1 MHPGY
6 NPRQTYGNV
15 QIELTKLD
23 IFNFVRERL
32 NLTGSDLNF
41 VDERLLVRRFELHV
55 RPLGLDVALA
65 EHDDRLP
72 AVLHAAED
80 LRGDV
85 LTHVPVAAVDTHLQS
100 FRYLICV
107 RQSTVDFCE
116 TRGIT
121 AYIY

>member
-23 IFNFVRERL
+23 IFIFVRIKL
-32 NLTGSDLNF
+32 ILTGSDLNF

-55 RPLGLDVALA
+55 WPLGLDVALA

-85 LTHVPVAAVDTHLQS
+85 LTHVPVAAVDTHLQ
-100 FRYLICV
+100 Y
-107 RQSTVDFCE
+107 
-116 TRGIT
+116 
-121 AYIY
+121 

>member
-23 IFNFVRERL
+23 IFLSEL

-55 RPLGLDVALA
+55 WPLGLDVALA

-80 LRGDV
+80 LRRDV
-85 LTHVPVAAVDTHLQS
+85 LAHVPVAAVDTHLHS
-100 FRYLICV
+100 FRLITSCPYYNV
-107 RQSTVDFCE
+107 KLS
-116 TRGIT
+116 
-121 AYIY
+121 

>member
-80 LRGDV
+80 LRRDV
-85 LTHVPVAAVDTHLQS
+85 LAHVPVAAVDTHLQS

-107 RQSTVDFCE
+107 ARYGKLHVST
-116 TRGIT
+116 G
-121 AYIY
+121 